1 LRDARLEGF
10 QAVSATAPV
19 SSLPVSDAPAY
30 VPPATPPLVLYQDKA
45 DIDVVYLVEI
55 TPFVPSAST

>member
-1 LRDARLEGF
+1 M
-10 QAVSATAPV
+10 SATAPV